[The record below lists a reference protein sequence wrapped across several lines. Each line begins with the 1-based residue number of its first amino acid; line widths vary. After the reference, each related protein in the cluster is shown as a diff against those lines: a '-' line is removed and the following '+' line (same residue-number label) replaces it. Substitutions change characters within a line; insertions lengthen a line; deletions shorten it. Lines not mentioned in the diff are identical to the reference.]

1 MNSPPSGGKT
11 QHVWDHFPMVFLEKN
26 LGKDL
31 GAAAVVIFSHNEEP
45 VAMSCAAP
53 VSEWQKMGDRP
64 YFNLNL
70 HVSVAFVL
78 HKSSILYLK
87 TNLLHS
93 GRVQMHTAKSV
104 TCPFVPGILELGG
117 VRPYGKGGG
126 GEKMCFSQCLTQ
138 DPCEE
143 TITIP
148 VVMITRSIGETLLEE
163 RRYWGNLN
171 WKMLKIKRDIL
182 SHWTAS

>member
-1 MNSPPSGGKT
+1 MILHKALHGKMPKFWWIHLPVVAKPNMRSPSNNISS
-11 QHVWDHFPMVFLEKN
+11 KN

-53 VSEWQKMGDRP
+53 VSEWQKKGGRP

-78 HKSSILYLK
+78 NNSSILYLK

-93 GRVQMHTAKSV
+93 GRVQIHTAKRV
-104 TCPFVPGILELGG
+104 TWHVHSCPVKTCVSLNAWLRIL
-117 VRPYGKGGG
+117 VKRPSR
-126 GEKMCFSQCLTQ
+126 F
-138 DPCEE
+138 
-143 TITIP
+143 
-148 VVMITRSIGETLLEE
+148 R
-163 RRYWGNLN
+163 W
-171 WKMLKIKRDIL
+171 
-182 SHWTAS
+182 